1 MNSISAIG
9 YRPIQLQSRAN
20 LHFGLAESAENRS
33 LAANSEELDEDSY
46 DQDEENLSPEAS
58 DADYPGKALVEKM
71 MHIPVVGRIVAAGAA
86 FVSAMAGGFGILAMA
101 APNEEA
107 QKELLEKTPNV
118 QHLPVFLGFL
128 AALVTLF
135 KHTPK
140 EKPPAA

>member
-9 YRPIQLQSRAN
+9 YRPIQLQPRAG
-20 LHFGLAESAENRS
+20 LRFGFAESEQNHPASVEPKES
-33 LAANSEELDEDSY
+33 VLDEN
-46 DQDEENLSPEAS
+46 EENLLPE
-58 DADYPGKALVEKM
+58 DPGADYPGKALVERM
-71 MHIPVVGRIVAAGAA
+71 SNIPVVGRIVAAGAA

-101 APNEEA
+101 APNEAA

-118 QHLPVFLGFL
+118 QHLPVILGFL

-140 EKPPAA
+140 QKPPVA